1 MRNRFFLLLSAIAFL
16 SIAQSTQAQISV
28 DGSTATQVNGN
39 AIAPTGAGTVN
50 GNNLYHSFSEFNVPQ
65 SGVIFNTGN
74 SAVNGADVR
83 NIINRVTGDNPSAI
97 LGTLESRQAF
107 PNANLYLM
115 NPNGIV
121 FGQNAR
127 LDIGG
132 SFHAT
137 TGTGLGFDNGTFNVD
152 KNSLSFPSG
161 DPKTIRFAVSQ
172 PAGIINQGNLAVD
185 TSKTITFTGGSIIN
199 TGTLTAPSGNI
210 ALTSV
215 AGNSQVELR
224 SPDAVLGLQV
234 TGNAI
239 LTNWNGKITELP
251 QLAELLTHSCYAEA

>member
-1 MRNRFFLLLSAIAFL
+1 MRNRYCLLLSTIAFL
-16 SIAQSTQAQISV
+16 SVIQPTEAQISP
-28 DGSTATQVNGN
+28 DGTTATQVNGN
-39 AIAPTGAGTVN
+39 TIAPTGAGTVN
-50 GNNLYHSFSEFNVPQ
+50 GDNLYHSFNELNVPQ
-65 SGVIFNTGN
+65 SGVVFNTGN

-97 LGTLESRQAF
+97 LGTIESRQAF

-132 SFHAT
+132 SFHTT
-137 TGTGLGFDNGTFNVD
+137 TGTGLGFDSGTFQVD

-161 DPKTIRFAVSQ
+161 DPKTIRFAISQ

-185 TSKTITFTGGSIIN
+185 TGKNITFTGGSIIN
-199 TGTLTAPSGNI
+199 TGTLTSPSGNV
-210 ALTSV
+210 ALTAV

-224 SPDAVLGLQV
+224 SSDTVL
-234 TGNAI
+234 
-239 LTNWNGKITELP
+239 
-251 QLAELLTHSCYAEA
+251 